1 MVYSGS
7 TIVLFPFFLSHSFH
21 GRGGTESKRKYGAP
35 DLFYECPLVLSET
48 ETNN

>member
-1 MVYSGS
+1 MDQQLYYF
-7 TIVLFPFFLSHSFH
+7 LFSLSHRAP

-48 ETNN
+48 ETDN